1 MNNYEYIVASLP
13 VITSD
18 FRGDLDYNGVIGEIR
33 SQLSKKDEEILDIL
47 LHGFDPE
54 KLDRDFYLKAL
65 ASKDAFIR
73 EYFSYDLDVR
83 NTRVEFLNKA
93 LNRPEGLDILVLD
106 EEAEPGEFEGWKQV
120 MSVLEGSDILARERG
135 LDDLMWAK
143 IDEIVG
149 LQVFTLDAILG
160 FAAKLQIIARWLKL
174 DPQTGRE
181 LFKKLVDEI
190 RNNKNTIDNEY
201 NR

>member
-18 FRGDLDYNGVIGEIR
+18 FRGDLDYQGVIAEIR
-33 SQLSKKDEEILDIL
+33 SQLSKKDEAILDTL
-47 LHGFDPE
+47 LDGFDAD
-54 KLDRDFYLKAL
+54 KLDADFYRKAL
-65 ASKDAFIR
+65 SSPDKFIR
-73 EYFSYDLDVR
+73 DYFSYDLDVR

-93 LNRPEGLDILVLD
+93 LNRPDGMDIMVLD
-106 EEAEPGEFEGWKQV
+106 EEAEPVEFEGRRQV
-120 MSVLEGSDILARERG
+120 MGVLEGSDILERERG
-135 LDDLMWAK
+135 LDNLMWEK

-160 FAAKLQIIARWLKL
+160 FAAKLQIIARWLRL
-174 DPQTGRE
+174 DPETGRE
-181 LFKKLVDEI
+181 LFRKLVDEI
-190 RNNKNTIDNEY
+190 RNNKNSINNEY

>member
-18 FRGDLDYNGVIGEIR
+18 FREDIDYKGVIAEIR
-33 SQLSKKDEEILDIL
+33 SQLSKKDEAILDTL
-47 LHGFDPE
+47 LDGFDAD
-54 KLDRDFYLKAL
+54 KLDADFYRKAL
-65 ASKDAFIR
+65 SSPDKFIR
-73 EYFSYDLDVR
+73 DYFSYDLDVR

-93 LNRPEGLDILVLD
+93 LNRPDGMDIMVLD
-106 EEAEPGEFEGWKQV
+106 EEAEPVEFEGRRQV
-120 MSVLEGSDILARERG
+120 MGVLEGSDILERERG
-135 LDDLMWAK
+135 LDNLMWEK

-174 DPQTGRE
+174 DPETGRE
-181 LFKKLVDEI
+181 LFRKLVDEI
-190 RNNKNTIDNEY
+190 RNNKNSINNEY

>member
-18 FRGDLDYNGVIGEIR
+18 FRGDLDYQGVIAEIR
-33 SQLSKKDEEILDIL
+33 SQLSKKDEAILDTL
-47 LHGFDPE
+47 LDGFDAD
-54 KLDRDFYLKAL
+54 KLDADFYRKAL
-65 ASKDAFIR
+65 SSPDKFIR
-73 EYFSYDLDVR
+73 DYFSYDLDVR

-93 LNRPEGLDILVLD
+93 LNRPDGMDIMVLD
-106 EEAEPGEFEGWKQV
+106 EEAEPVEFEGRRQV
-120 MSVLEGSDILARERG
+120 MAVLEGSDILERERG
-135 LDDLMWAK
+135 LDNLMWEK

-174 DPQTGRE
+174 DPETGRE
-181 LFKKLVDEI
+181 LFRKLVDEI
-190 RNNKNTIDNEY
+190 RNNKNSINNEY

>member
-18 FRGDLDYNGVIGEIR
+18 FRGDLDYAGVIAEIR
-33 SQLSKKDEEILDIL
+33 SQLSKKDEAILDTL
-47 LHGFDPE
+47 LDGFDAD
-54 KLDRDFYLKAL
+54 KLDAEFYRKAL
-65 ASKDAFIR
+65 SSPDKFIR
-73 EYFSYDLDVR
+73 DYFTYDLDVR

-93 LNRPEGLDILVLD
+93 LGRPEGMDIMVLD
-106 EEAEPGEFEGWKQV
+106 EEAEPVEFEGRRQV
-120 MSVLEGSDILARERG
+120 MSVLEGSDILERERG
-135 LDDLMWAK
+135 LDNLMWEK

-174 DPQTGRE
+174 DPETGRE
-181 LFKKLVDEI
+181 LFRKLVDEI
-190 RNNKNTIDNEY
+190 RNNKNSINNEY

>member
-18 FRGDLDYNGVIGEIR
+18 FREDIDYKGVIAEIR
-33 SQLSKKDEEILDIL
+33 SQLSKKDEAVLDIL
-47 LHGFDPE
+47 LDGFDAD
-54 KLDRDFYLKAL
+54 KLDAEFYRRAL
-65 ASKDAFIR
+65 SSPDKFIQD
-73 EYFSYDLDVR
+73 YFSYDLDVR

-93 LNRPEGLDILVLD
+93 LGRPEGMDIMVLD
-106 EEAEPGEFEGWKQV
+106 QEAEPVEFEGYRQV

-135 LDDLMWAK
+135 LDDLMWEK
-143 IDEIVG
+143 IDETVG

-160 FAAKLQIIARWLKL
+160 FAAKLQIIARWLRL
-174 DPQTGRE
+174 DPETGRE
-181 LFKKLVDEI
+181 LFRKLVDEI
-190 RNNKNTIDNEY
+190 RNNKNSINNEY

>member
-18 FRGDLDYNGVIGEIR
+18 FRGDLDYQGVIAEIR
-33 SQLSKKDEEILDIL
+33 SQLSKKDEAILDTL
-47 LHGFDPE
+47 LDGFDAD
-54 KLDRDFYLKAL
+54 KLDTDFYRKAL
-65 ASKDAFIR
+65 SSPDKFIR
-73 EYFSYDLDVR
+73 DYFSYDLDVR

-93 LNRPEGLDILVLD
+93 LNRPDGMDIMVLD
-106 EEAEPGEFEGWKQV
+106 EEAEPVEFEGRRQV
-120 MSVLEGSDILARERG
+120 MGVLEGSDILERERG
-135 LDDLMWAK
+135 LDNLMWEK

-174 DPQTGRE
+174 DPETGRE
-181 LFKKLVDEI
+181 LFRKLVDEI
-190 RNNKNTIDNEY
+190 RNNKNTINNEY

>member
-18 FRGDLDYNGVIGEIR
+18 FRGDLDYNGVIDEIR
-33 SQLSKKDEEILDIL
+33 SQLSGKDSAVLDL
-47 LHGFDPE
+47 LLSGFE
-54 KLDRDFYLKAL
+54 AENLDAEFYKKAL
-65 ASKDAFIR
+65 SSKDVFVR

-93 LNRPEGLDILVLD
+93 LNRPEGQDILVLD
-106 EEAEPGEFEGWKQV
+106 EEAEPREFEGYRQV
-120 MSVLEGSDILARERG
+120 MDVLEGSDILERERG
-135 LDDLMWAK
+135 LDDLMWTK

-149 LQVFTLDAILG
+149 LQVFTLDSILG
-160 FAAKLQIIARWLKL
+160 FTAKLQIIARWLKL
-174 DPQTGRE
+174 DPETGRE
-181 LFKKLVDEI
+181 LFRRLVDEI
-190 RNNKNTIDNEY
+190 RNNKNSINNEY